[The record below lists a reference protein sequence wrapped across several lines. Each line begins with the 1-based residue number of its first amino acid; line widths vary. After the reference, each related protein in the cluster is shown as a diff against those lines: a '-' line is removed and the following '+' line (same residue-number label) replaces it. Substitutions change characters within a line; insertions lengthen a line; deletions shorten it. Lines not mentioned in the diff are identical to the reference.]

1 MSFDNNNS
9 FAEAGRYSETGR
21 SSGAGHSSESGR
33 TSDACHT
40 SDAVRSSES
49 GHSQETVRSPEGL
62 KLLVTV
68 VNRVKSEYY
77 ADLIESL
84 GANMQC
90 FVAAEGTAATAR
102 LGIMGLSDER
112 KSVILSVVKASD
124 SDRIL
129 EILGEKFKT
138 VRNGKGVAYTVP
150 MTSVISVLAYRFLA
164 DMKEPASFFGPSAG
178 NPAQ

>member
-1 MSFDNNNS
+1 MSR
-9 FAEAGRYSETGR
+9 E
-21 SSGAGHSSESGR
+21 ESKDI
-33 TSDACHT
+33 SK
-40 SDAVRSSES
+40 
-49 GHSQETVRSPEGL
+49 TVSSPEAL

-68 VNRVKSEYY
+68 VNRQKSDYY
-77 ADLIESL
+77 ADLIQSL

-90 FVAAEGTAATAR
+90 FVTAEGTAATAR
-102 LGIMGLSDER
+102 LGIMGLGDER
-112 KSVILSVVKASD
+112 KSVIVSVVKASD

-164 DMKEPASFFGPSAG
+164 DIKEPSSFFGPAAG
-178 NPAQ
+178 TAEQ